1 MRYNQRRP
9 DTLPIKDEALRVSSL
24 TSPSGEPD
32 RLAAGILSRTIAT
45 QHWPLDVM
53 SGRIRGLTSNG
64 ATSLAYQQQDGDFRY
79 FIAVINEDRRAKG
92 LPLIEFE

>member
-1 MRYNQRRP
+1 MAEGDTQREGF
-9 DTLPIKDEALRVSSL
+9 LPERAGRAFECSTGRV
-24 TSPSGEPD
+24 
-32 RLAAGILSRTIAT
+32 
-45 QHWPLDVM
+45 
-53 SGRIRGLTSNG
+53 RGLTSNG